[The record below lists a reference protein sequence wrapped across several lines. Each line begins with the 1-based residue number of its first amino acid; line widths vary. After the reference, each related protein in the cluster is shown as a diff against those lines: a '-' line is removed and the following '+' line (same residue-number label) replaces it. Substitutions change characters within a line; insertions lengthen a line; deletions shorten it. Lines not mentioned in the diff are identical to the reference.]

1 MGFLVRCRVEDCT
14 IFAFTKTSDFDPS
27 RVSLATADMK
37 SVETELGVDTW
48 DFSYLSCLGYS
59 GGLVVSEGAVSLL
72 RSQPGVAWLGEF
84 FDSDGAR
91 RFVVQVMTQLDL
103 LDRERSVPSG
113 YGPNGFSGIHLI
125 ERADEI
131 AGCSLFLLP
140 PPNHFW
146 LLCSA
151 AWREAY
157 EALGL
162 TGLEFEIAKVG

>member
-1 MGFLVRCRVEDCT
+1 MGFLVGCRVEDCS
-14 IFAFTKTSDFDPS
+14 IFSVSKTSDFDLS
-27 RVSLATADMK
+27 RVSLATIDIK
-37 SVETELGVDTW
+37 SVLVELGADTW
-48 DFSYLSCLGYS
+48 DFSYLSCLDYG
-59 GGLVVSEGAVSLL
+59 GGLVISERAISLL
-72 RSQPGVAWLGEF
+72 RGQPGVAWLGEF
-84 FDSDGAR
+84 LDSEGAR

-103 LDRERSVPSG
+103 LDRVRSVPSG
-113 YGPNGFSGIHLI
+113 YGPNSFLGIHLI
-125 ERADEI
+125 ENADEV

-140 PPNHFW
+140 PPNHIR